1 MSLQPLLHRMLR
13 SGTGWGTHHK
23 GHQEHQDQRERSEM
37 LQGKAFDAQKSRPK
51 GAVNAQGTIHN
62 RLGGQ
67 LRLRR

>member
-1 MSLQPLLHRMLR
+1 
-13 SGTGWGTHHK
+13 
-23 GHQEHQDQRERSEM
+23 M